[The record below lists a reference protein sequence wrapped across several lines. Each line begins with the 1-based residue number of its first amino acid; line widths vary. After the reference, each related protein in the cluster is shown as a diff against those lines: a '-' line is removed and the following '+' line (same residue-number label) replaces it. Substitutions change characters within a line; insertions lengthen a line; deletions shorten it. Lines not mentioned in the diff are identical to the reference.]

1 MAQLTADATL
11 TPVGYEQIADV
22 STPAKALTVP
32 TGARVAIIQA
42 VAQNVRWRDDGTDP
56 DATTGM
62 RLEAGSSIVYTG
74 DLDAI
79 KFFEEAASAE
89 LNVSYYE

>member
-32 TGARVAIIQA
+32 TGARVALIQA
-42 VAQNVRWRDDGTDP
+42 VSQNVRWRDDGIDP
-56 DATTGM
+56 SAAIGIQ
-62 RLEAGSSIVYTG
+62 LEAGKDMFYTG
-74 DLDAI
+74 SLSAI
-79 KFFEEAASAE
+79 RFFEEAASAE
-89 LNVSYYE
+89 LNISYYE